1 DQISMFRVVPRLLL
15 WKTIVPFTP
24 GNAPAD
30 EGRPAT
36 AASASGSRRASLELM
51 SLPPAARIGP
61 EAELGGELDVVVV
74 IGGPPV
80 EAAAVDGARLAVADG
95 RVAAGDREP
104 RVADGPAATQEAAG
118 PLQDVLLR
126 PPDGEPAVHRV
137 GGLPEPVAPVP
148 DEAVE
153 RAAHRLVRRRAP
165 APPGV
170 VRPPRPAEGRA
181 DDRVVAV
188 VGGPGTR
195 APRERRARDD
205 DGQAFHPSPLLAG
218 AQANATTAVGDAT
231 VGIPPH
237 FARARGDRRTGCGA
251 RRVDELRRRAAARP
265 AGARPPRRG
274 RRRQDDALRR
284 GRPAGRRARR
294 PHARRPAGRERRPV
308 LLLRPRRPPREP
320 ARRRARQSA
329 GASAARAPRRPP
341 ARRGARAAAGAAR
354 GRGRREE
361 RAARARAGGRGARR
375 DRRRAVA
382 RRADRGG
389 GRLRAAQGR
398 ARADRGALRRAERS
412 APRPAPARPRP
423 LPAPDRAR
431 GGRRAQ
437 PGCAARALAEPAR
450 DAVPAPGP
458 DPDRLRVGRQP
469 VHRPR
474 ARPGAEAARRPPRR

>member
-1 DQISMFRVVPRLLL
+1 PSGDHAGSSFAAFAAVCVSSRWPVPSAFMTEISSWPTLASTKAICLPSGDHVGSISFVASCVSCVAEPPPMPVTKISSSPSRSETKAIRLPFGETAGKKLFPPFVRSFRLPLGLRDQISMFRVVPRLLL

-251 RRVDELRRRAAARP
+251 RRADELRRRAAARP

-308 LLLRPRRPPREP
+308 LLLRPRRPPRE
-320 ARRRARQSA
+320 
-329 GASAARAPRRPP
+329 
-341 ARRGARAAAGAAR
+341 
-354 GRGRREE
+354 
-361 RAARARAGGRGARR
+361 
-375 DRRRAVA
+375 
-382 RRADRGG
+382 
-389 GRLRAAQGR
+389 
-398 ARADRGALRRAERS
+398 
-412 APRPAPARPRP
+412 
-423 LPAPDRAR
+423 
-431 GGRRAQ
+431 
-437 PGCAARALAEPAR
+437 
-450 DAVPAPGP
+450 
-458 DPDRLRVGRQP
+458 
-469 VHRPR
+469 
-474 ARPGAEAARRPPRR
+474 